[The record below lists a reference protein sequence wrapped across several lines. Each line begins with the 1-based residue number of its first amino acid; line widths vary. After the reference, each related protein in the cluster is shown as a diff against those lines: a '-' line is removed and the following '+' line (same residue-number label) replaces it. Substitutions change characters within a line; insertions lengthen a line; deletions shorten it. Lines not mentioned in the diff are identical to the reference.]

1 MWLEYFLRRYKSF
14 VMCHLMRVREMMSVQ
29 LVMMLG
35 VHLTSVALDEGLVVG
50 LVWVVVPDVLQEVR
64 LVGLE
69 LLLLLDVINTV

>member
-1 MWLEYFLRRYKSF
+1 
-14 VMCHLMRVREMMSVQ
+14 MMSVQ
-29 LVMMLG
+29 LVMMIG
-35 VHLTSVALDEGLVVG
+35 VDLTSVALDEGLVVG

>member
-1 MWLEYFLRRYKSF
+1 
-14 VMCHLMRVREMMSVQ
+14 MCHLMRVREMMSVQ
-29 LVMMLG
+29 LVMMIG
-35 VHLTSVALDEGLVVG
+35 VDLTSVALDEGLVVG

>member
-1 MWLEYFLRRYKSF
+1 
-14 VMCHLMRVREMMSVQ
+14 MCHLMRVREMMSVQ

-35 VHLTSVALDEGLVVG
+35 VDLTSVALDEGLVVG